1 MKYRLANVH
10 QIVDL
15 IIDTYLKKGWTCV
28 DATLGNGKDSLK
40 LYKALDGECKIYSF
54 DIQDQAIVNSKKL
67 FAENEISEDKI
78 KVICDSHENID
89 TYIHEP
95 VDFFIMNLGYLPGGN
110 KDITTNYKSVK
121 IFLDKITLIM
131 QEKSFGLI
139 IFYPGHEAGMEEY
152 IKISKYLSALDQ
164 NKFNVSKIEQINQKN
179 QPPLVVM
186 VERL

>member
-15 IIDTYLKKGWTCV
+15 IIKNYLMKGSTCV

-40 LYKALDGECKIYSF
+40 IYKTLDGDCKIYSF
-54 DIQDQAIVNSKKL
+54 DIQDQAIINSKKL
-67 FAENEISEDKI
+67 FAENKISEDRIKI
-78 KVICDSHENID
+78 ISNSHENVD
-89 TYIHEP
+89 TYINEQ

-110 KDITTNYKSVK
+110 KDITTNYKSVR
-121 IFLDKITLIM
+121 IFLDKITSIM
-131 QEKSFGLI
+131 SDKSFGLI

-152 IKISKYLSALDQ
+152 IEISKYLSDLDQ
-164 NKFNVSKIEQINQKN
+164 NKFNVSKIEQMNQKN